1 MAEYLFYFCSAG
13 ISRIAA
19 ITLCRG
25 LGSFGEDSRDG
36 VIIADRARQRLLGR
50 KKLLG
55 RWTAELPQV
64 LPRTNFFNFFDS
76 DDLGTDQRCHT
87 PTRQSIA

>member
-13 ISRIAA
+13 ITRIAA

-25 LGSFGEDSRDG
+25 LGSFGEASRDG

-50 KKLLG
+50 CHDFMSWLRKLG
-55 RWTAELPQV
+55 R
-64 LPRTNFFNFFDS
+64 
-76 DDLGTDQRCHT
+76 G
-87 PTRQSIA
+87 